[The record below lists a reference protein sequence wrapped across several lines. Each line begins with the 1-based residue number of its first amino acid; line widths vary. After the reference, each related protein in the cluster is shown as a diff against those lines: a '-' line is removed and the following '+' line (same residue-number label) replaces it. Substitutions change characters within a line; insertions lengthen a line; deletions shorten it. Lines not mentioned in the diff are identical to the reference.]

1 MYMADGGDEL
11 PSNVENILQKA
22 SEEILNQK
30 DGCCFTVD
38 CSDQD
43 KSNYSSA
50 YDNNEL
56 AEFIN
61 FDMLGEEGDGL
72 EAFGH
77 LITSTNH
84 EDLTGDRKV
93 LKILLDPG

>member
-1 MYMADGGDEL
+1 VDY
-11 PSNVENILQKA
+11 SN
-22 SEEILNQK
+22 
-30 DGCCFTVD
+30 
-38 CSDQD
+38 QD
-43 KSNYSSA
+43 KSNYSLA
-50 YDNNEL
+50 YNNNEL

-72 EAFGH
+72 EAFSH

-93 LKILLDPG
+93 LKILLDSG